1 MDRRT
6 QIEAGPVVTATGGLL
21 VVVSLFLDWYE
32 PGISGWTVFEV
43 LDLLLFALGG
53 VAIAGLAERLGMPVP
68 AITREPLRGAA
79 IPLVGAL
86 AVVVVASQV
95 VGHPPAAIDRNADVG
110 QWLALGGAGLVLAG
124 ALLGSMRLS
133 FSVNLEAK
141 RTSSGPDD
149 PTQQLGRS
157 G

>member
-1 MDRRT
+1 MDSK
-6 QIEAGPVVTATGGLL
+6 QVEAGPVVTAAGGLL

-32 PGISGWTVFEV
+32 PGISGWTAFEV
-43 LDLLLFALGG
+43 LDLLLFALGA
-53 VAIAGLAERLGMPVP
+53 VAVAALAERLGMPVP
-68 AITREPLRGAA
+68 ESARERLRGAA
-79 IPLVGAL
+79 IPLVSGL
-86 AVVVVASQV
+86 AVLVVASQV
-95 VGHPPAAIDRNADVG
+95 VGHPPAAIDRNADLG

-133 FSVNLEAK
+133 FAVNLEAR
-141 RTSSGPDD
+141 RTPSGPDD